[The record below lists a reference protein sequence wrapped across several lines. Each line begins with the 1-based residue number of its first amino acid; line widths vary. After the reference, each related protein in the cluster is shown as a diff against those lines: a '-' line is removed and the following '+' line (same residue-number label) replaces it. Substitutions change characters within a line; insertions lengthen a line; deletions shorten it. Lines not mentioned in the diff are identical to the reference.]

1 MAGMNNRMFGEHID
15 VEVRKKLEMRQSS
28 NGEINFGNS
37 VKIEKDTELSSKL
50 PFVRMWTSLKIIQPG
65 IVAEDLPSIVEFEVG
80 EFAGSTKSSLNTEI
94 QKALNKAKAYVSD
107 LEASK
112 STEKLT
118 TQITAIYD
126 KDGKIEKVAVKGKQ
140 TRDQTDFVRKVYEVG
155 NYTYQENY
163 GTKDVNESLNVFT
176 EDDEST
182 PDINEQEI
190 AQQMG
195 EEFFP
200 QQLKT
205 NPLMKPQ
212 AGITSISSETEGMLG
227 VIKKTTV
234 NFRVNNFYDFD
245 RIYNKYFLRPG
256 AQIFVDFGW
265 SDIENLYRPEE
276 LIDHKKGTEH
286 FLYNKEKGET
296 EGRVTRYRGDFEV
309 IQGIVTDYNAKINP
323 DGTVDCSVTLTSSN
337 QALLS
342 FKTDDDVVTRVKS
355 ILTRGILYLGIRAVA
370 DTEEYGN
377 DLKQLT
383 STPNVNTLSPT
394 ELDTLDNNLKLL
406 ARKEFSGD
414 AGPKGNSIRTGVFV
428 DGLDAD
434 NSYIAWGLFEDF
446 IVNTQFGF
454 GKSGKDINEG
464 NNFEV
469 RMDSS
474 NSFTKFNELQMEKQ
488 KVLSKVPDDAPIFM
502 FPEWWCFQDP
512 EFDTQVQGGSYSYQV
527 NKWPERNYETHYGKN
542 ELFQNKMA
550 ILSDDKLKFHRIPL
564 REIFVSTATIVSA
577 FEQNDTVKKAVQ
589 QILDDVNEDS
599 QGLFNWSLFSGKN
612 SNSQIQIIDKNYTN
626 HEELQ
631 QMMVDESQYFT
642 FKVQSPN
649 SLVKDYNLDFKIP
662 TGNVG
667 NMYAVQGMS
676 HGNSLFSIKDDV
688 DAAVSTI
695 ASDKDSLSVIYEP
708 DVGSHRLEQLL
719 DRKNNS
725 EDYDVF
731 KSMED
736 MVTSNN
742 VFKPTVMESPNLL
755 EDDLIETDAV
765 ELKVEGQTTD
775 SAKDAEKAKK
785 ETTPE
790 DRIARSDE
798 LLQMQGYKVAN
809 SFKEYYD
816 IRTVKEEV
824 HNNMSNLLPYNLSLT
839 IFGISSIV
847 PGDIFKVDYL
857 PKKYFD
863 NTYLQTM
870 KVSHE
875 IGPGGWY
882 TTLDTQFRLKPGNK
896 TQHYDQ
902 VDFSKVRLS
911 PKALQGLGLEE
922 KVETDAGAGSRGND
936 VTMTDLSQYMT
947 DLRIESIAESAI
959 DYSIYFRVS
968 DALGGELEDESGRIK
983 NIRGN
988 FLALFGSVFDR
999 NEALNSISPDFYS
1012 TGGAGLGQGWDKK
1025 GVFGGLTAVG
1035 APDIELREGDEYEM
1049 AIHGTTY
1056 AIFDLKSEYYSQTK
1070 QFFSKYVGGSKS
1082 RFLAEAAKVLEDP
1095 YKYAQNQGWVDQG
1108 SNAVLETANDFFGLI
1123 KSGIY
1128 YTSPL
1133 LMIGDYFLGDDDD

>member
-15 VEVRKKLEMRQSS
+15 VEVRKKLEERQSP
-28 NGEINFGNS
+28 NGEVNFGNS
-37 VKIEKDTELSSKL
+37 VKIDKDTEFSSKL

-65 IVAEDLPSIVEFEVG
+65 IVAEDLPSLAEFEVG
-80 EFAGSTKSSLNTEI
+80 EFAGSSKSELI
-94 QKALNKAKAYVSD
+94 QNALNKAKAYVAD

-112 STEKLT
+112 ATEKIT

-163 GTKDVNESLNVFT
+163 GTKNVNESLNVFT

-190 AQQMG
+190 ARQMG

-205 NPLMKPQ
+205 NPLFKPQ

-296 EGRVTRYRGDFEV
+296 EGRVTKYRGDFEV
-309 IQGIVTDYNAKINP
+309 IQGIVTDYNAKINA

-342 FKTDDDVVTRVKS
+342 FSTDDDIVTRVKS

-383 STPNVNTLSPT
+383 STPSLNELSPT
-394 ELDTLDNNLKLL
+394 EIDTLDNNLQLL

-414 AGPKGNSIRTGVFV
+414 AGPQGNSIRTGVYV
-428 DGLDAD
+428 DSLNAD

-474 NSFTKFNELQMEKQ
+474 NSFTKFNKLQMEKQ
-488 KVLSKVPDDAPIFM
+488 KVLGKVPDDAPIFM

-512 EFDTQVQGGSYSYQV
+512 EFDTQVEGGSYSYQV
-527 NKWPERNYETHYGKN
+527 NKWPERNYKTHYN
-542 ELFQNKMA
+542 ENGLFQNKIG
-550 ILSDDKLKFHRIPL
+550 ILGDDKNKFHRIPL
-564 REIFVSTATIVSA
+564 REVFVSIETIVSA
-577 FEQNDTVKKAVQ
+577 FEQNDTVKKAIQ
-589 QILDDVNEDS
+589 QVLDDVNEDS
-599 QGLFNWSLFSGKN
+599 QGLFNWHLFSGKN
-612 SNSQIQIIDKNYTN
+612 SNSQISIIDRNYTN

-631 QMMVDESQYFT
+631 QSMVDESQYFV

-649 SLVKDYNLDFKIP
+649 SIVKDYNLDFKIP
-662 TGNVG
+662 SGNVG

-719 DRKNNS
+719 DRKNDS
-725 EDYDVF
+725 EAYDVF

-742 VFKPTVMESPNLL
+742 VFKPTVMESPNII

-765 ELKVEGQTTD
+765 ELEIEGQTTD

-785 ETTPE
+785 ETKPE

-875 IGPGGWY
+875 IGPGGWF
-882 TTLDTQFRLKPGNK
+882 TTLDTQFRLKPGHK
-896 TQHYDQ
+896 GEIYDQ

-922 KVETDAGAGSRGND
+922 KVETDAGRLSKGDD
-936 VTMTDLSQYMT
+936 VTMTELSQYMT

-968 DALGGELEDESGRIK
+968 DALTGELADESGHIK

-988 FLALFGSVFDR
+988 FLAKFKSEGDR
-999 NEALNSISPDFYS
+999 NNALNSISSDFKS
-1012 TGGAGLGQGWDKK
+1012 TGGAGIGHGWDKK
-1025 GVFGGLTAVG
+1025 GLIGGLFAVG
-1035 APDIELREGDEYEM
+1035 APDIQLVEGEEFEM

-1056 AIFDLKSEYYSQTK
+1056 AIFDPKSEYYNQTK
-1070 QFFSKYVGGSKS
+1070 EFFSKYVGGSRSKY
-1082 RFLAEAAKVLEDP
+1082 LATAAKIISDP

-1108 SNAVLETANDFFGLI
+1108 NEVLEVANDFFGLV

-1128 YTSPL
+1128 YSSPS
-1133 LMIGDYFLGDDDD
+1133 LMLQDYFFGDDDDT